1 MRYFCWITFPSKK
14 FGWQISKNF
23 KVAYFCNKTAPP
35 AEMQFQGLN
44 LNNNFRFTVSQFPV
58 FQIFVI
64 IQYFFLHP
72 NLLGVVNTDHVVVWW
87 PKSNIAFR
95 R

>member
-72 NLLGVVNTDHVVVWW
+72 NLLEVVNTDHVVW